1 MNRNVIFKNYAP
13 FTSFINKINN
23 TQVDDAHDI
32 DLVMTIYN
40 LIEYSDNYSEISGI
54 FWKYCR
60 DEPVLADDGTIADFT
75 EAMILLTRLK

>member
-1 MNRNVIFKNYAP
+1 
-13 FTSFINKINN
+13 
-23 TQVDDAHDI
+23 
-32 DLVMTIYN
+32 MTIYN

-54 FWKYCR
+54 FWQYCR